1 MTNPALERLLQHP
14 ALFRT
19 GHSKTAVSDSILSTG
34 YPPLDELLAWGGWPA
49 GKLIE
54 IIPEAIAIGELTLL
68 LPTLADITREGRAVV
83 LVDPPYVPYAPALT
97 QHHVVLDR
105 CLITQSRDHKDPMWT
120 AEQCLKSGAC
130 GAVVLWEQA
139 LLNDRHLRRLQL
151 ATESGAC
158 LAFLFRCP
166 RAATQA
172 SPAALR
178 LLLAPNMG
186 ARDIDAGNAGS
197 HGVLTQRR
205 ILRRENG

>member
-14 ALFRT
+14 ALFRA
-19 GHSKTAVSDSILSTG
+19 GHRKTAASDSILFTG
-34 YPPLDELLAWGGWPA
+34 YPPLDELLAWGGWPS

-68 LPTLADITREGRAVV
+68 LPALADITRQGRAVV
-83 LVDPPYVPYAPALT
+83 LVDPPHVPYAPALA
-97 QHHVVLDR
+97 QHHVALDQ
-105 CLITQSRDHKDPMWT
+105 CLLTQSHDGKDPLWT

-130 GAVVLWEQA
+130 GAVVFWEQA
-139 LLNDRHLRRLQL
+139 LLDDRPLRRLQL
-151 ATESGAC
+151 AAESGAC
-158 LAFLFRCP
+158 LAFLFRCS

-186 ARDIDAGNAGS
+186 TLSIT
-197 HGVLTQRR
+197 VLKGQGASGRT
-205 ILRRENG
+205 LELSLNPVT

>member
-1 MTNPALERLLQHP
+1 MSNPALERLLQHP
-14 ALFRT
+14 ALFRA
-19 GHSKTAVSDSILSTG
+19 GHRNAIASDSILSTG

-83 LVDPPYVPYAPALT
+83 LVDPPHVPYAPALT

-105 CLITQSRDHKDPMWT
+105 CLITQSRDSKDPLWT

-130 GAVVLWEQA
+130 GAVVFWEQA
-139 LLNDRHLRRLQL
+139 LLNDRSLRRLQL
-151 ATESGAC
+151 AAESGVC
-158 LAFLFRCP
+158 LAFLFRYP

-178 LLLAPNMG
+178 LLLAPSMG
-186 ARDIDAGNAGS
+186 ALSIT
-197 HGVLTQRR
+197 VLKGQGASGRT
-205 ILRRENG
+205 LELSLNPVT